1 MHARNKPLDRCG
13 NEEHEEDALL
23 HKVAD
28 LTIGYSGAE
37 LANLLNESAILA
49 VRFSST
55 VLLCT
60 LNLRSVCSGAQLA
73 QLLNRVRHPCHET
86 RI

>member
-1 MHARNKPLDRCG
+1 MTCGTTSKPDLAPQQVHARNKPLDRSG
-13 NEEHEEDALL
+13 SGEHEEDALL

-49 VRFSST
+49 VRTTS
-55 VLLCT
+55 
-60 LNLRSVCSGAQLA
+60 
-73 QLLNRVRHPCHET
+73 RHCDILHSLT
-86 RI
+86 RPV

>member
-1 MHARNKPLDRCG
+1 MHARNKPLDRSG
-13 NEEHEEDALL
+13 SGELEEDALL

-49 VRFSST
+49 VRT
-55 VLLCT
+55 RPRHCDI
-60 LNLRSVCSGAQLA
+60 LRSLTGPV
-73 QLLNRVRHPCHET
+73 
-86 RI
+86 